1 MRCPCVCMLQ
11 DWKTQS
17 NCKWTVPFTV
27 SYTFREKKNMLRG
40 RLIVNS
46 YLFDS
51 HASRS
56 FYSHIYIL
64 INEPF
69 FEKTLKT
76 LSSIK
81 RVSPC
86 IVSACISV
94 GGCSTASQSCCFEV
108 YCRPPSQ
115 IFFLRMLD
123 RFSLGLSSGDDGGWP
138 HHVFSPFMPVATKQS
153 VVGFFF
159 LQHGILR
166 CPALK

>member
-1 MRCPCVCMLQ
+1 MRCSCVCMLQ
-11 DWKTQS
+11 DWKIQS
-17 NCKWTVPFTV
+17 NCKWTVPFTA
-27 SYTFREKKNMLRG
+27 SYTFCEKKNMLRG

-94 GGCSTASQSCCFEV
+94 EGCSIASQSCCFEV
-108 YCRPPSQ
+108 YCRLIDLLFKDVRQVLIRTEVRTWWWMATPC
-115 IFFLRMLD
+115 FFSFYAR
-123 RFSLGLSSGDDGGWP
+123 SNQVVNGG
-138 HHVFSPFMPVATKQS
+138 VFSAAWDS
-153 VVGFFF
+153 
-159 LQHGILR
+159 
-166 CPALK
+166 ALSCIKII